1 MILSFDLHI
10 VYIHTGSGTFPPK
23 LPRVALARRKLRNGK
38 CIKNARG
45 LAESRCLNVIKCFN
59 IKNRN
64 IVCQFYLLYLFC
76 LYLSILICCLFLMT
90 LQFCIFFSDRF
101 LIHISWSFLKITNI
115 WERKIEKFFKQS
127 EISIGTYIRIAHHFI
142 KLFSLSRKNMRGF
155 FIFLLCFSTTTV
167 WALNPLG
174 LVGDGKLGSVWDHP
188 LKGPLILVEKM
199 FFNKVNLSLF
209 WGDNF

>member
-1 MILSFDLHI
+1 
-10 VYIHTGSGTFPPK
+10 
-23 LPRVALARRKLRNGK
+23 
-38 CIKNARG
+38 
-45 LAESRCLNVIKCFN
+45 
-59 IKNRN
+59 
-64 IVCQFYLLYLFC
+64 
-76 LYLSILICCLFLMT
+76 
-90 LQFCIFFSDRF
+90 
-101 LIHISWSFLKITNI
+101 
-115 WERKIEKFFKQS
+115 
-127 EISIGTYIRIAHHFI
+127 
-142 KLFSLSRKNMRGF
+142 MRGF